1 MPGQSGFHLNP
12 HHSPGGSR
20 HQPGHP
26 SLRSIQDASQVLAPT
41 GRTVLGMCL
50 TCMVIFIGSPTT
62 LDQRAQPRHASVPMA
77 TLYNWQTCFAPR
89 AQPRH
94 ASVPMATLCFSLR
107 STMGSASWDCSHSRN
122 LVPVQSTGRCT
133 SISED
138 RARQQLRG
146 SGCEATVRGSG
157 CGEHVGVRGFTWEHV
172 GTRQGGGSTSHRA
185 IVVLRQENQS
195 RGGGEGA

>member
-12 HHSPGGSR
+12 HHSRGGSR

-62 LDQRAQPRHASVPMA
+62 LEPKGPTSARKRTYGYPVQLANMLRPQGPTSARKRTYGYPM
-77 TLYNWQTCFAPR
+77 L
-89 AQPRH
+89 
-94 ASVPMATLCFSLR
+94 FSPVYHGKCI
-107 STMGSASWDCSHSRN
+107 MDCSHSRN

-138 RARQQLRG
+138 RARQQLLG
-146 SGCEATVRGSG
+146 TGFSLAKDVIIGQLQGASAAKLH
-157 CGEHVGVRGFTWEHV
+157 GEL
-172 GTRQGGGSTSHRA
+172 A
-185 IVVLRQENQS
+185 
-195 RGGGEGA
+195 